1 MGEVVGIDADA
12 VAADEARPVG
22 LEGAAVCQFALSR
35 RELFDVKSVIE
46 LGENG
51 EMIRHIFLGVGALAA
66 IAIFGAGEV
75 RADKVGVAAAVNPDA
90 FSSLSGAP
98 HSQLNIGKSIFFNER
113 INTTTSG
120 LVQVLLV
127 DGSTFTVGPGSDLV
141 IDKFIYDAKK
151 GTGQITASFS
161 KGVMRFVGGKISKND
176 NAVSIKTPAGAIAV
190 RGCIV
195 MTEVT
200 SSSFAA
206 VLVYGDYLKMKDLVV
221 FEAGNGIFLQNGQM
235 VIKPTPPGVING
247 MLAGLTNK
255 GGGGFAGGQ
264 GNTGNPGPTFQLV
277 TTESMNEL
285 ISDANTTQIV
295 DQAQN
300 QVVDQAQN
308 QAVTQETTPTI
319 PENTAPP
326 CESECEGSPAG
337 HQWGYA
343 GGLYVQ
349 NESEVYVQDEGEND
363 YSNEGGDD
371 RVGVL
376 SNWKAKEVD
385 LTFNDGEQPDVEPGS
400 FTSAAFALHVGQPG
414 QTEDRGGA
422 EINFGGSEHTSV
434 NQYGFAALAPPD
446 GIKIFHDDDTEAEIV
461 GDPEAVLVSSGF
473 FGGFRN
479 NSENLSHGLETNV
492 SDTPDS
498 HDVVV
503 PPLCNDC
510 DFMRWGAFAAE
521 VSFKDTRDDGRP
533 VQRDVTVFGWWVSGD
548 VPAVGELP
556 FQGNADYWGNA
567 VATVSYNSYD
577 LESRAT
583 HTWPLATCI

>member
-1 MGEVVGIDADA
+1 MKFEPTKWGWQ
-12 VAADEARPVG
+12 RP
-22 LEGAAVCQFALSR
+22 LILTHSQAS
-35 RELFDVKSVIE
+35 
-46 LGENG
+46 
-51 EMIRHIFLGVGALAA
+51 
-66 IAIFGAGEV
+66 
-75 RADKVGVAAAVNPDA
+75 
-90 FSSLSGAP
+90 SGAP
-98 HSQLNIGKSIFFNER
+98 QSQLNIGKSIFFNER

-141 IDKFIYDAKK
+141 IDKFVYDQKK
-151 GTGQITASFS
+151 GTGQIAASFS

-264 GNTGNPGPTFQLV
+264 GNSGNPGPTFQLV

-300 QVVDQAQN
+300 Q
-308 QAVTQETTPTI
+308 AVTQETTPTI
-319 PENTAPP
+319 PEGTAPP

-363 YSNEGGDD
+363 YSNEGGDE

-376 SNWKAKEVD
+376 SNWKAKRSTSPSTTANS
-385 LTFNDGEQPDVEPGS
+385 LTLSRKASLLPHS
-400 FTSAAFALHVGQPG
+400 LFTSASPAKPK
-414 QTEDRGGA
+414 TEEGPRL
-422 EINFGGSEHTSV
+422 TSV
-434 NQYGFAALAPPD
+434 
-446 GIKIFHDDDTEAEIV
+446 
-461 GDPEAVLVSSGF
+461 
-473 FGGFRN
+473 
-479 NSENLSHGLETNV
+479 
-492 SDTPDS
+492 
-498 HDVVV
+498 
-503 PPLCNDC
+503 
-510 DFMRWGAFAAE
+510 
-521 VSFKDTRDDGRP
+521 
-533 VQRDVTVFGWWVSGD
+533 
-548 VPAVGELP
+548 
-556 FQGNADYWGNA
+556 
-567 VATVSYNSYD
+567 VAS
-577 LESRAT
+577 T
-583 HTWPLATCI
+583 HS